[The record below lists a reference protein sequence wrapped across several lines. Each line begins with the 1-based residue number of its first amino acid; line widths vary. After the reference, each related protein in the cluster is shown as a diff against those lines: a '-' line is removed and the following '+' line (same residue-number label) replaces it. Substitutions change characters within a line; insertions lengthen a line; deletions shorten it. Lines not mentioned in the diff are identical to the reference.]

1 MARRLAVRA
10 IELAVFALLAAAA
23 FHVLPWAIAAAIA
36 SLTALVLAVEAYL
49 ALALPPAASGTETA
63 ARREAVIDTSALID
77 GRIADVAASGFL
89 DRVVVVPACVLGEL
103 HHLADAQDAAR
114 RARGRRGLEVL
125 EALRG
130 GTSAAVHVLDD
141 DVPGEREVDAV
152 LVEIAL
158 RRGADLITT
167 DFNLNKVAGIRGVTV
182 LNVNDLAHALRPVV
196 LPGESMRVTVVKEGK
211 EAGQGVAYLEDGT
224 MVVIEQARDRL
235 GQRIDVI
242 VTSAIQ
248 TAAGKMFFAKPV

>member
-1 MARRLAVRA
+1 
-10 IELAVFALLAAAA
+10 
-23 FHVLPWAIAAAIA
+23 
-36 SLTALVLAVEAYL
+36 
-49 ALALPPAASGTETA
+49 
-63 ARREAVIDTSALID
+63 
-77 GRIADVAASGFL
+77 
-89 DRVVVVPACVLGEL
+89 
-103 HHLADAQDAAR
+103 
-114 RARGRRGLEVL
+114 
-125 EALRG
+125 
-130 GTSAAVHVLDD
+130 VHVLDD